1 MGEEEKLSQAPEA
14 PKSKGAKTKEEKQ
27 REHKKRIRRTLVACF
42 LGIATGLLSFY
53 ICGTPDPATGLQQNQ
68 IIGILL
74 LMAGVVVQKHI
85 FMLMK
90 IDYTELNNKD
100 WFYQAF
106 MTFAFWFIS
115 WSTMLTTSSM

>member
-1 MGEEEKLSQAPEA
+1 MTEEEKLSQAPEA
-14 PKSKGAKTKEEKQ
+14 PKKKGAKTREEKKI
-27 REHKKRIRRTLVACF
+27 EHKKRIRRTFVACF
-42 LGIATGLLSFY
+42 LGVATGLLSFY
-53 ICGTPDPATGLQQNQ
+53 LSGTPDPATGLQHNQ

-74 LMAGVVVQKHI
+74 FMAGVVFQKHI

-90 IDYTELNNKD
+90 IDYTELTGKD

-115 WSTMLTTSSM
+115 WSTMLTTSM

>member
-1 MGEEEKLSQAPEA
+1 MSEEEKLSQAPEA

-74 LMAGVVVQKHI
+74 LMAGVVFQKHI

-90 IDYTELNNKD
+90 IDYTELGGKD

-115 WSTMLTTSSM
+115 WSTMLTTSM